1 MNMENLRYF
10 EVEISNN
17 NTIDRSVSGD
27 ESDRTIL
34 ILGTREPESLEEME
48 RFIEKEVNPHEWEG
62 DIRKYVVSI
71 TEIDK
76 DEAYENYNIGNIV
89 NPIIFKQL
97 WNQDSMVEMEENI
110 MTKTINITVEVYDG
124 TEVEKIEN
132 IVSAALDSNGID
144 CTYDVEEVD
153 EQI

>member
-1 MNMENLRYF
+1 MENLRYF
-10 EVEISNN
+10 EVEMSNN

-76 DEAYENYNIGNIV
+76 DEACENYNIGNIV
-89 NPIIFKQL
+89 NPIIFK
-97 WNQDSMVEMEENI
+97 
-110 MTKTINITVEVYDG
+110 
-124 TEVEKIEN
+124 
-132 IVSAALDSNGID
+132 
-144 CTYDVEEVD
+144 
-153 EQI
+153 

>member
-1 MNMENLRYF
+1 MENLRYF
-10 EVEISNN
+10 EVEMSNN

-34 ILGTREPESLEEME
+34 ILGTRKPESLEEME

-76 DEAYENYNIGNIV
+76 DEAYENYNIGNII
-89 NPIIFKQL
+89 NPIIFK
-97 WNQDSMVEMEENI
+97 
-110 MTKTINITVEVYDG
+110 
-124 TEVEKIEN
+124 
-132 IVSAALDSNGID
+132 
-144 CTYDVEEVD
+144 
-153 EQI
+153 

>member
-1 MNMENLRYF
+1 MENLRYF
-10 EVEISNN
+10 EVEMSNN

-48 RFIEKEVNPHEWEG
+48 RFIKKEVNPHEWEG

-76 DEAYENYNIGNIV
+76 DEAYENYNIENIV
-89 NPIIFKQL
+89 NPIIFK
-97 WNQDSMVEMEENI
+97 
-110 MTKTINITVEVYDG
+110 
-124 TEVEKIEN
+124 
-132 IVSAALDSNGID
+132 
-144 CTYDVEEVD
+144 
-153 EQI
+153 

>member
-1 MNMENLRYF
+1 MENLRYF
-10 EVEISNN
+10 EVEMSNN
-17 NTIDRSVSGD
+17 NTIDRSTSGD

-89 NPIIFKQL
+89 NPIIFK
-97 WNQDSMVEMEENI
+97 
-110 MTKTINITVEVYDG
+110 
-124 TEVEKIEN
+124 
-132 IVSAALDSNGID
+132 
-144 CTYDVEEVD
+144 
-153 EQI
+153 

>member
-1 MNMENLRYF
+1 MENLRYF
-10 EVEISNN
+10 EVEVSNN

-71 TEIDK
+71 TEIDN

-89 NPIIFKQL
+89 NPIIFK
-97 WNQDSMVEMEENI
+97 
-110 MTKTINITVEVYDG
+110 
-124 TEVEKIEN
+124 
-132 IVSAALDSNGID
+132 
-144 CTYDVEEVD
+144 
-153 EQI
+153 

>member
-1 MNMENLRYF
+1 MENLRYF
-10 EVEISNN
+10 EVEMSNN
-17 NTIDRSVSGD
+17 NTIDRSTSGD

-34 ILGTREPESLEEME
+34 ILGTREPESFEEME

-89 NPIIFKQL
+89 NPIIFK
-97 WNQDSMVEMEENI
+97 
-110 MTKTINITVEVYDG
+110 
-124 TEVEKIEN
+124 
-132 IVSAALDSNGID
+132 
-144 CTYDVEEVD
+144 
-153 EQI
+153 